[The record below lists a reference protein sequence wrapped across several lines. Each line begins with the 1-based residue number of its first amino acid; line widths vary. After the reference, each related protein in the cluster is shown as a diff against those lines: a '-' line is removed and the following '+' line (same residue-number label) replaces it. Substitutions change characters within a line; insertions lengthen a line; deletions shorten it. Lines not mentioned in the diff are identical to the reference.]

1 MRYLVPCAIL
11 LLMAAANAET
21 VTVNSQATQPVS
33 NSSSVNIQQATQSV
47 ARRLI
52 TLLGLSSVSENEQA
66 SISLKDVVI
75 RALNEDKPM
84 SEIRLAAD
92 QAVSEIKVKA
102 LSVEVPATTINV
114 ESTAAG
120 VQPVNKPTQ
129 AEVAINPAEV
139 TIDPETGNMMAIVLP
154 GESIFRLAQR
164 VYGKKNGRKYI
175 AIFAANTDKI
185 KDINVVVQGLALVMP

>member
-185 KDINVVVQGLALVMP
+185 KDINVVVQGQALVMP